1 MKRLTMVLPG
11 FLTIFLV
18 LAGLKLGYT
27 EGVRGVTNDTVR
39 VGLSLD
45 LTGPTSTV
53 QRPILEAVKNFF
65 SYVNDQGGINGRRVK
80 LIAEDD
86 RYSIPVDMAVFK
98 KFVFRDEVLGLIL
111 VLQEAS
117 INAILPQITKHKVP
131 GVILSMNEG
140 AVIPTKRYLF
150 QPVASYRDQIK
161 VLFDYIMK
169 DLKAK
174 NPRIAFIAPD
184 NSYGKDGYAA
194 AQESAKHYDLTIVD
208 REFLFPGAI
217 EAVSQVLLMKKA
229 NPDFVVSHNYVDN
242 SIALLRDARKMKFS
256 VPILGG
262 AGSCS
267 DDLVKIAGKAAENY
281 IGCSPTVT
289 WHTNT
294 EGIKKMREIHKK
306 YSPGTEDNYRT
317 QIHILGWVTTMVFA
331 EGLRQA
337 GQNLTPDT
345 FVNALE
351 TFKDFKTGD
360 LSAPVTFGPDKHKG
374 GESSMVFKAD
384 IEKGRLVTLTGW
396 RKPSF

>member
-1 MKRLTMVLPG
+1 MKRLSIVLLG
-11 FLTIFLV
+11 VLTIFLTF
-18 LAGLKLGYT
+18 AGLRFGYA
-27 EGVRGVTNDTVR
+27 EQVRGVTDDTVT
-39 VGLSLD
+39 VGLALD

-80 LIAEDD
+80 LIAEDN
-86 RYSIPVDMAVFK
+86 RYSIPVDIGIFK
-98 KFVFRDEVLGLIL
+98 KFVFKDETLGLIL

-131 GVILSMNEG
+131 GIILSMNEG
-140 AVIPTKRYLF
+140 AVIPTRRYLF
-150 QPVASYRDQIK
+150 QPVSSYRDQIK

-194 AQESAKHYDLTIVD
+194 TQESAKYYDLTIVD
-208 REFLFPGAI
+208 REFLSPGAI
-217 EAVSQVLLMKKA
+217 EAVSQILLMKKA
-229 NPDFVVSHNYVDN
+229 KPDFVISHNYVDN
-242 SIALLRDARKMKFS
+242 SIALLRDTRKMSFT

-281 IGCSPTVT
+281 IGSSPTVT
-289 WHTNT
+289 WNTNT

-306 YSPGTEDNYRT
+306 YSPGTENNPRT

-331 EGLRQA
+331 EGLRRA
-337 GQNLTPDT
+337 GKNLTPDT
-345 FVNALE
+345 FVDALE
-351 TFKDFKTGD
+351 GIKDFKTGD

-374 GESSMVFKAD
+374 GESSMLFKAD
-384 IEKGRLVTLTGW
+384 IKKERLLTLTGW

>member
-1 MKRLTMVLPG
+1 MKRLSIVFFGLVVICLL
-11 FLTIFLV
+11 FLGV
-18 LAGLKLGYT
+18 RLGYT
-27 EGVRGVTNDTVR
+27 EGVRGVTADTVR
-39 VGLSLD
+39 IGLTLD
-45 LTGPTSTV
+45 LTGPTATV

-65 SYVNDQGGINGRRVK
+65 SYVNDQGGISGRKVK

-86 RYSIPVDMAVFK
+86 RYSIPVDIAVFK
-98 KFVFRDEVLGLIL
+98 KLLFRDEALGLIL

-140 AVIPTKRYLF
+140 AVIPTRQYLF

-174 NPRIAFIAPD
+174 NPRIAYISPD

-194 AQESAKHYDLTIVD
+194 AQESAKHYGLQIVD
-208 REFLFPGAI
+208 REFLSPGAI

-229 NPDFVVSHNYVDN
+229 KPDFVISHNYVDN
-242 SIALLRDARKMKFS
+242 SIPLLRGARKMSFT

-267 DDLVKIAGKAAENY
+267 DDLVKIAGKAAET
-281 IGCSPTVT
+281 P
-289 WHTNT
+289 
-294 EGIKKMREIHKK
+294 
-306 YSPGTEDNYRT
+306 RT
-317 QIHILGWVTTMVFA
+317 QIHILGWITAMVFA

-337 GQNLTPDT
+337 GANLTPDS

-351 TFKDFKTGD
+351 TLKDFKTGD
-360 LSAPVTFGPDKHKG
+360 LSAPVTFGQDKHKG

-384 IEKGRLVTLTGW
+384 IEKERLVTLTGW
-396 RKPSF
+396 RKASF